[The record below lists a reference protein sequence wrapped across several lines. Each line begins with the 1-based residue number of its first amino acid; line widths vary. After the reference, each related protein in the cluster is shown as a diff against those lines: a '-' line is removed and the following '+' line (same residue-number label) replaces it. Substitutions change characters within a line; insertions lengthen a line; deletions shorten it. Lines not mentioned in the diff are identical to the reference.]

1 MNPSIVRAR
10 ALGELGGGD
19 DKPEKEEQRTE
30 REGSSED

>member
-19 DKPEKEEQRTE
+19 DKPEKEEQQTE
-30 REGSSED
+30 R